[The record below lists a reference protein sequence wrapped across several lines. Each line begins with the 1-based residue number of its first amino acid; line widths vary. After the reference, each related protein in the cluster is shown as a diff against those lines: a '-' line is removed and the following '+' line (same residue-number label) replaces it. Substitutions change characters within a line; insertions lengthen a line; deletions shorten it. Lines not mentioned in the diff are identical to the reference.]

1 MVNEIDPIFDLCKR
15 DELVVFDIG
24 ANTGVWTKALLN
36 HSDKFIDKLYLFEPL
51 PGNLDIL
58 YHRVSAG
65 FYDPH
70 TEKIEIVSKAVSDQ
84 VRLLNLN
91 YDQEYTGYASISN
104 NETLFGPQSIALSR
118 QIQVESVT
126 VDGFCDTEGIPQV
139 DIMKIDVEGHEMN
152 VLLGAERMLESHM
165 IKNLI
170 FEFGTHQL
178 STHDHFKSFW
188 NMFKSLGYQLYFLR
202 GGTNGFGKVLIKEY
216 HTQFEDYSKV
226 RMFYAT
232 VES

>member
-1 MVNEIDPIFDLCKR
+1 MRDFRFIPGYRKLLCYEIPLIMVNEIDPIFDLCKR

-126 VDGFCDTEGIPQV
+126 IDASVTPKDTSSRHNENRCRRARDECLIRCS
-139 DIMKIDVEGHEMN
+139 EN
-152 VLLGAERMLESHM
+152 VRISY
-165 IKNLI
+165 
-170 FEFGTHQL
+170 
-178 STHDHFKSFW
+178 D
-188 NMFKSLGYQLYFLR
+188 
-202 GGTNGFGKVLIKEY
+202 
-216 HTQFEDYSKV
+216 
-226 RMFYAT
+226 
-232 VES
+232 